1 MQPSDKIAATMNLPD
16 NNDGDEDIF
25 VADGAAV
32 VVWA

>member
-16 NNDGDEDIF
+16 NDDKDGDLF
-25 VADGAAV
+25 VADGVAV